1 VTTLTPIRCPNCD
14 KKLGEGLDG
23 TYWGKC
29 RGCGHLVR
37 IVQRVDWCQLDLSPG
52 LMVYST

>member
-1 VTTLTPIRCPNCD
+1 MTALTPIRCPYCD

-37 IVQRVDWCQLDLSPG
+37 IVQRVDWHQLALPAG
-52 LMVYST
+52 VMLYST